1 MGKRFVEERLHMGE
15 ISDFVQRGAAK
26 ITPVDLERVHRN
38 IPLLK
43 LEFADIKDPH
53 HPHLSEQL
61 GFLADLVEDF
71 AEGVV
76 EDIPFFTI
84 AEAVFAIVYAHRQ
97 IDLIPD
103 SVPGYGHSD
112 DSAVVR
118 AVLIEN
124 ERYLSKYALEQGLRW
139 ETVSI
144 DP

>member
-1 MGKRFVEERLHMGE
+1 MGE
-15 ISDFVQRGAAK
+15 ISDFVHRGAAK
-26 ITPVDLERVHRN
+26 ITPIDLERVHKN

-43 LEFADIKDPH
+43 LEFADLKDPH

-71 AEGVV
+71 AEGML
-76 EDIPFFTI
+76 EDIPYFTI
-84 AEAVFAIVYAHRQ
+84 AEAVFALVYAHRQ

-103 SVPGYGHSD
+103 SLPEYGHSD

-124 ERYLSKYALEQGLRW
+124 QRYFSKYAVDQGKEW
-139 ETVSI
+139 EEVSTEA
-144 DP
+144 

>member
-1 MGKRFVEERLHMGE
+1 MEDFLPMGE

-26 ITPVDLERVHRN
+26 ITPIDLERVHRN

-76 EDIPFFTI
+76 EDVPFYTI
-84 AEAVFAIVYAHRQ
+84 AEAVFAIIYAHRQ
-97 IDLIPD
+97 IDLIPNT
-103 SVPGYGHSD
+103 VPGFGHSD

-118 AVLIEN
+118 AVLIQN
-124 ERYLSKYALEQGLRW
+124 ERYLSKYAVEQGVLW
-139 ETVSI
+139 EAVSTE
-144 DP
+144 P